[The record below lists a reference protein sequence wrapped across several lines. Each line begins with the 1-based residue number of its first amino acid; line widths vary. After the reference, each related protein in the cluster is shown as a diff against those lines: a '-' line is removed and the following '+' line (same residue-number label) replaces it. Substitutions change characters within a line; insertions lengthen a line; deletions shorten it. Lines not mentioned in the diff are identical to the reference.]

1 MAGKAKEKTKFN
13 IKQKLGKFIRF
24 TEKGTHID
32 LPLLLITFIL
42 LAFGLVM
49 LYSASYV
56 VGIYKFKGDSLHYI
70 KDQAVFAVIGTCVML
85 FASKVDY
92 HILRRYALTLLVV
105 VYILLALALVMPEYN
120 NCHRWITI
128 PGVITFQPS
137 EFAKFAVIL
146 LFASMI
152 DRHYD
157 KMKTFKYGVMPF
169 IAILGTIAGL
179 LFLEPH
185 LSAIVITCGVGVIMM
200 FIGGTDIKWFFAG
213 AGIVVVAAVI
223 AAIMMPE
230 KVAHVMPRI
239 EAWLNPEADT
249 TDTGY
254 QTYQSILAIGSGG
267 LFGLGLGNGRQKHL
281 HLPEPQNDFIFA
293 VICEELGFI
302 GGMMVIILFIM
313 LFLRGIYVA
322 TRAKDKFGAM
332 LAIGIITQ
340 IALQAFLNVG
350 VATGTL
356 PNTGI
361 SLPFFSEGGTSLV
374 VLMAEMGVVLSVS
387 RYADLNNG
395 E

>member
-1 MAGKAKEKTKFN
+1 M
-13 IKQKLGKFIRF
+13 
-24 TEKGTHID
+24 D
-32 LPLLLITFIL
+32 LPILLITFIL
-42 LAFGLVM
+42 LAFGLIM

-56 VGIYKFKGDSLHYI
+56 VGIYKFNGDSLHYI
-70 KDQAVFAVIGTCVML
+70 KDQVKYAILGTGVMF

-92 HILRRYALTLLVV
+92 HILRRYALTLLII
-105 VYILLALALVMPEYN
+105 VYALLILALFMPEYN
-120 NCHRWITI
+120 YCHRWITI

-157 KMKTFKYGVMPF
+157 KMKTFTYGVAPF
-169 IAILGTIAGL
+169 IVILGTIAGL

-200 FIGGTDIKWFFAG
+200 FIGGTDIKWFFRG
-213 AGIVVVAAVI
+213 AGIVVVAAI
-223 AAIMMPE
+223 AAAILMPE

-293 VICEELGFI
+293 VICEELGFV

-313 LFLRGIYVA
+313 LFLRGIYIA

-332 LAIGIITQ
+332 LAVGIITQ

-395 E
+395 D

>member
-1 MAGKAKEKTKFN
+1 MAGNAKEKTKFN
-13 IKQKLGKFIRF
+13 IKQKLGRFIRF

-32 LPLLLITFIL
+32 LPLLLITFVL

-70 KDQAVFAVIGTCVML
+70 KDQVVFAVFGTGVMF

-92 HILRRYALTLLVV
+92 HILRRYALTLLIV
-105 VYILLALALVMPEYN
+105 VYAFLGLALVMPEYN
-120 NCHRWITI
+120 GCHRWITI

-169 IAILGTIAGL
+169 IVILGTIAGL

-200 FIGGTDIKWFFAG
+200 FIGGTDVKWFFAG
-213 AGIVVVAAVI
+213 AGIVVLSAIA

-293 VICEELGFI
+293 VVCEELGFI

-313 LFLRGIYVA
+313 LFIRGIYIA

-387 RYADLNNG
+387 RYANLDKG
-395 E
+395 D